1 MRICMLTHNLKDD
14 NGNGVLSM
22 HVLQGL
28 QKGLGAEVVALTTVG
43 SGASFEKPI
52 LYPSKLKLIVALPRI
67 RHIMKGCDVV
77 HALDAY
83 PYGIVAALAAYG
95 LKKKI
100 IVTAVGTGSIQL
112 LYHHHWPGTQLVKW
126 SYKQAARITAISRFT
141 RDSILRQMPELHIDV
156 INPGVHYEA
165 FAVRSGEEKD
175 ADARITVQGSTGTNY
190 GVGDLCPYIL
200 SVGSIRWRKGYKVSL
215 KAFAFV
221 HEKFP
226 ELKYVIVGKRYA
238 EKYYEELMR
247 IIREL
252 HLERSV
258 VILDRVDT
266 IEMLRALYRNAELF
280 CLLSQN
286 FGHDVEGFGI
296 VFLEAAAAG
305 LPVVG
310 SIENGIEDAV
320 EDGINGFLVNCR
332 DEKGFA
338 DKIMA
343 ILGDRRLR
351 AEMSKE
357 SLARAKVSGWD
368 RRDAQYAELY
378 RAMLG

>member
-1 MRICMLTHNLKDD
+1 MLTHNLKDD
-14 NGNGVLSM
+14 NGNGVLSL
-22 HVLQGL
+22 HVFRGL
-28 QKGLGAEVVALTTVG
+28 HNGLGAEVMALTTVG
-43 SGASFEKPI
+43 SGVPFEKSI
-52 LYPSKLKLIVALPRI
+52 LYPNKLKLIAALPRI
-67 RHIMKGCDVV
+67 RRIIKDCDVV

-83 PYGIVAALAAYG
+83 PYGIVAGLAAYG

-126 SYKQAARITAISRFT
+126 SYRQAARITAISRFT
-141 RDSILRQMPELHIDV
+141 RDSILRQMPELRIDV

-165 FAVRSGEEKD
+165 FAVKGGEEKD
-175 ADARITVQGSTGTNY
+175 ADARITVRGSTGENY
-190 GVGDLCPYIL
+190 GVDDLRPYIL

-215 KAFAFV
+215 KAFALI
-221 HEKFP
+221 HEQFP

-238 EKYYEELMR
+238 EKYYEELLR

-252 HLERSV
+252 HLEQSV

-266 IEMLRALYRNAELF
+266 FEALRALYRNAELF

-343 ILGDRRLR
+343 IVGDRRLH
-351 AEMSKE
+351 AEMGKA
-357 SLARAKVSGWD
+357 SLARAKVSSWD
-368 RRDAQYAELY
+368 RRNAQYQELY
-378 RAMLG
+378 RKLLG